1 MTTDNSIWLEV
12 HRDNGAILSY
22 FLEQPGLPPEST
34 FYIPATK
41 AELAYLNGLEDAI
54 LPAGMVATLSDLEAH
69 RARVEAAKKPK
80 ATTPTKA
87 PVAAPAKPVQNASNS
102 SNTQPS
108 SSKETAKGSLIAA
121 LKQHRSNRKGK

>member
-12 HRDNGAILSY
+12 RRDNGAILSY
-22 FLEQPGLPPEST
+22 YLEQPGLPPEST
-34 FYIPATK
+34 FYVPATK
-41 AELAYLNGLEDAI
+41 AELAFLNGLEDAI

-87 PVAAPAKPVQNASNS
+87 SVAAPARAVQNASKT

-108 SSKETAKGSLIAA
+108 NDKQRAKANFIAA
-121 LKQHRSNRKGK
+121 LKQHRSNK

>member
-12 HRDNGAILSY
+12 RRDNGAILSY

-54 LPAGMVATLSDLEAH
+54 LPVGMVVTLSDLEAH
-69 RARVEAAKKPK
+69 RARVDAAKKPK

-87 PVAAPAKPVQNASNS
+87 PAAAPAKAVQSASNTI
-102 SNTQPS
+102 NTQPS
-108 SSKETAKGSLIAA
+108 SDKQRAKASFIAA
-121 LKQHRSNRKGK
+121 LKQHRSNK

>member
-12 HRDNGAILSY
+12 RRDNGALLSY
-22 FLEQPGLPPEST
+22 FLEQPGLPPESV
-34 FYIPATK
+34 FYVPATK

-69 RARVEAAKKPK
+69 RARVEAAKKAK
-80 ATTPTKA
+80 PTVPAKA
-87 PVAAPAKPVQNASNS
+87 PVAAPAKPVQNASNT

-108 SSKETAKGSLIAA
+108 SDKQRAKASFIAA
-121 LKQHRSNRKGK
+121 LKQHRSNK

>member
-12 HRDNGAILSY
+12 RRDNGAILSY

-34 FYIPATK
+34 FYVPATK
-41 AELAYLNGLEDAI
+41 AELAFLNGLEDAI

-69 RARVEAAKKPK
+69 RARVEAAKKSK
-80 ATTPTKA
+80 ATTPTKV
-87 PVAAPAKPVQNASNS
+87 PVAAPAKPVQNASNG

-108 SSKETAKGSLIAA
+108 SDKQRAKASFIAA
-121 LKQHRSNRKGK
+121 LKQHRSHK

>member
-12 HRDNGAILSY
+12 RRDNGAILSY

-69 RARVEAAKKPK
+69 RSRVEAATKLK
-80 ATTPTKA
+80 AATPTKA
-87 PVAAPAKPVQNASNS
+87 PVAAPAKPTDSASKTS
-102 SNTQPS
+102 KTQPS
-108 SSKETAKGSLIAA
+108 TDKQRAKASFIAA
-121 LKQHRSNRKGK
+121 LKQHRSNK

>member
-12 HRDNGAILSY
+12 QRDNGALLSY
-22 FLEQPGLPPEST
+22 FLEQPGLTPESV
-34 FYIPATK
+34 FYVPATK

-69 RARVEAAKKPK
+69 RARVEAANRLK
-80 ATTPTKA
+80 ATAPTKA
-87 PVAAPAKPVQNASNS
+87 PVAAPAKPVQDASNT

-108 SSKETAKGSLIAA
+108 SDKQRAKASFIAA
-121 LKQHRSNRKGK
+121 LKQHRSNK